1 MRPISLAVLAMAAAL
16 SLGACRSTP
25 SEPIIPPSTQVL
37 YLCCNLHAET
47 DWLSDGNF
55 LVGRLLP
62 AGTPIRIVSET
73 RGVANIEV
81 GNQRFRLGH
90 EYGTRQE
97 PYEAFRDKYLVAS
110 DPRPIIESYPPP
122 IRDAIR
128 MGRIVRGMT
137 RAQVLAAIGH
147 PPAHG
152 TASLEAPE
160 WTYWYNRY
168 LRYSVLFDA
177 AGRLRDVNANEG
189 IRSVVMVRG

>member
-1 MRPISLAVLAMAAAL
+1 MRPIYLALLAVAL
-16 SLGACRSTP
+16 SACRSSPTDIA
-25 SEPIIPPSTQVL
+25 PIRPASAQEL
-37 YLCCNLHAET
+37 YLCCNMHTES

-62 AGTPIRIVSET
+62 AGAPVRILSET
-73 RGVANIEV
+73 RGVANLEV

-90 EYGTRQE
+90 EYGVQQE
-97 PYEAFRDKYLVAS
+97 SYETFRDKYLVAN
-110 DPRPIIESYPPP
+110 DPRAVIDSYAPQ

-137 RAQVLAAIGH
+137 RAQVIAAIGY

-160 WTYWYNRY
+160 WTYWHSRFVRY
-168 LRYSVLFDA
+168 GVLFDA
-177 AGRLRDVNANEG
+177 TGRVRDVNANEW
-189 IRSVVMVRG
+189 IRRQVLATG